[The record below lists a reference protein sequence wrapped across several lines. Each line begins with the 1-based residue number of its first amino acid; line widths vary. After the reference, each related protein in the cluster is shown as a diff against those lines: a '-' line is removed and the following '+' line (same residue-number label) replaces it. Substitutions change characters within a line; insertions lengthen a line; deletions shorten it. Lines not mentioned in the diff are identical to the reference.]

1 METPQSK
8 GRQFEKDLAEEFGI
22 KQVPGS
28 GSVWHSKLDLYGSEA
43 RWSLK
48 FSEKKQFPIS
58 YNDIEEALQACF
70 GLGGDGATPI
80 WAARIDLGD
89 FVIMRKEDWVD
100 MQSENFTSL
109 INKGNPKAEARK
121 AQARLPEL
129 LRDDG
134 DQ

>member
-8 GRQFEKDLAEEFGI
+8 GRQFEKELAEEFGL

-28 GSVWHSKLDLYGSEA
+28 SSVWHSNLDLYGNEG

-58 YNDIEEALQACF
+58 YNDIKEALEICF
-70 GLGGDGATPI
+70 GLGGDGATPL
-80 WAARIDLGD
+80 WATRIDLGD
-89 FVIMRKEDWVD
+89 FIIMRKEDWLD
-100 MQSENFTSL
+100 MQAENFTSL
-109 INKGNPKAEARK
+109 INKGNLKAEARK

-129 LRDDG
+129 LREDD
-134 DQ
+134 